1 MVLRTLTGV
10 RGDEIEV
17 GKWDVYEVQVS
28 WNDTM
33 ILADYNSGVNL
44 DQALLIKKS
53 DRTSISTSIALNVIT
68 VTLVG
73 TLNVDCLLFVAGV
86 AA

>member
-1 MVLRTLTGV
+1 MVLRTVTGV

-17 GKWDVYEVQVS
+17 GKWNVYEVQVS

-33 ILADYNSGVNL
+33 VLSDYSSGVNL

-53 DRTSISTSIALNVIT
+53 DRTSISTSITNNVIT

>member
-1 MVLRTLTGV
+1 VVVRTVTGV
-10 RGDEIEV
+10 RGDDIEV

-28 WNDTM
+28 FNDT
-33 ILADYNSGVNL
+33 ILLSDYSSGVNL

-53 DRTSISTSIALNVIT
+53 DRTSITRTIANNVIT
-68 VTLVG
+68 VTQAG
-73 TLNVDCLLFVAGV
+73 ITNIDCLLFVAGV